1 MRGGSGAWV
10 SALADAGDRL
20 VGLAAGC
27 LFSVLLVFSGYCLW
41 DSATVVSGAR
51 VTPQLLKAKP
61 EQDSPTLAELQA
73 QNPDVCGWLTLD
85 DTHIDYPVVQG
96 ADDLEY
102 VNKAADGSFAL
113 SGAVFLSAANRADFS
128 DAYNL
133 LYGHHMENGAM
144 FSDLT
149 RFSESE
155 YFADHTT
162 GTLYAEGTSYELQ
175 VFACVLTDAYD
186 PVVYTPST
194 DPAALAAYIRAHAV
208 QYRDPPEGCR
218 IAAFSTCDDSRTN
231 GRVAVFAALKGGET
245 E

>member
-1 MRGGSGAWV
+1 MRAGGGAWV
-10 SALADAGDRL
+10 SALADTGDRL

-41 DSATVVSGAR
+41 DSATVAYGAL
-51 VTPQLLKAKP
+51 VTPQLRRAKP
-61 EQDSPTLAELQA
+61 EPGSPTLAELQA

-85 DTHIDYPVVQG
+85 GTHIDYPVVQG

-133 LYGHHMENGAM
+133 IYGHHMENGAM
-144 FSDLT
+144 FGDLT
-149 RFSESE
+149 QFSESE
-155 YFADHTT
+155 YFADHTA
-162 GTLYAEGTSYELQ
+162 GTLYAEGATYELQ

-186 PVVYTPST
+186 PVIYTPST
-194 DPAALAAYIRAHAV
+194 DPAALAEYIRAHAV
-208 QYRDPPEGCR
+208 QYRDPPADCR
-218 IAAFSTCDDSRTN
+218 VAAFSTCDDSRTN
-231 GRVAVFAALKGGET
+231 GRVAVFAALKGGDT

>member
-10 SALADAGDRL
+10 SALAGAGDRL

-96 ADDLEY
+96 EDDLEY

-113 SGAVFLSAANRADFS
+113 SGAVFLSAANHADLS

-133 LYGHHMENGAM
+133 FYGHHMENGAM
-144 FSDLT
+144 FGDLT
-149 RFSESE
+149 HFSESQ

-162 GTLYAEGTSYELQ
+162 GTLYAEGTAYELQ

-186 PVVYTPST
+186 TVIYTPST

-245 E
+245 P

>member
-1 MRGGSGAWV
+1 MRAGGGAWV
-10 SALADAGDRL
+10 SALADTGDRL

-41 DSATVVSGAR
+41 DSAAVVCGAR
-51 VTPQLLKAKP
+51 VTPQLLKARP

-85 DTHIDYPVVQG
+85 GTHIDYPVVQG

-133 LYGHHMENGAM
+133 IYGHHMENGAM
-144 FSDLT
+144 FGDLT
-149 RFSESE
+149 QFSESE
-155 YFADHTT
+155 YFADHTA
-162 GTLYAEGTSYELQ
+162 GTLYTEGASYELQ

-186 PVVYTPST
+186 PVIYTPST

>member
-1 MRGGSGAWV
+1 MRAGGGAWV
-10 SALADAGDRL
+10 SALADTGDRL

-41 DSATVVSGAR
+41 DSATVAYGAL
-51 VTPQLLKAKP
+51 VTPQLRRAKP
-61 EQDSPTLAELQA
+61 EPGSPTLAELQA

-85 DTHIDYPVVQG
+85 GTHIDYPVVQG

-133 LYGHHMENGAM
+133 IYGHHMENGAM
-144 FSDLT
+144 FGDLT
-149 RFSESE
+149 QFSESE
-155 YFADHTT
+155 YFADHTA
-162 GTLYAEGTSYELQ
+162 GTLYTEGTTYELQ

-186 PVVYTPST
+186 PVIYTPST
-194 DPAALAAYIRAHAV
+194 DPAALAAYIRVHAV
-208 QYRDPPEGCR
+208 QYREPPADCR
-218 IAAFSTCDDSRTN
+218 VAAFSTCDDSRTN
-231 GRVAVFAALKGGET
+231 GRVAVFAALKGGDT

>member
-1 MRGGSGAWV
+1 MRAGGGAWV
-10 SALADAGDRL
+10 SALADTGDRL

-41 DSATVVSGAR
+41 DSATVAYGAL
-51 VTPQLLKAKP
+51 VTPQLRKAKP
-61 EQDSPTLAELQA
+61 EPGSPTLAELQA

-85 DTHIDYPVVQG
+85 GTHIDYPVVQG

-133 LYGHHMENGAM
+133 IYGHHMENGAM
-144 FSDLT
+144 FGDLT
-149 RFSESE
+149 QFSESE
-155 YFADHTT
+155 YFADHTA
-162 GTLYAEGTSYELQ
+162 GTLYAEGATYELQ

-186 PVVYTPST
+186 PVIYTPST

-208 QYRDPPEGCR
+208 QYRDPPADCR
-218 IAAFSTCDDSRTN
+218 VAAFSTCDDSRTN
-231 GRVAVFAALKGGET
+231 GRVAVFAALKGGDT

>member
-1 MRGGSGAWV
+1 MRGGGGAWV

-41 DSATVVSGAR
+41 DSATVAYGAL
-51 VTPQLLKAKP
+51 VTPQLRRAKP
-61 EQDSPTLAELQA
+61 EPGSPTLAELQA

-85 DTHIDYPVVQG
+85 GTHIDYPVVQG

-133 LYGHHMENGAM
+133 IYGHHMENGAM
-144 FSDLT
+144 FGDLT
-149 RFSESE
+149 QFSESE
-155 YFADHTT
+155 YFADHTA
-162 GTLYAEGTSYELQ
+162 GTLYTEGASYELQ

-186 PVVYTPST
+186 PVIYTPST

-208 QYRDPPEGCR
+208 QYREPPADCR
-218 IAAFSTCDDSRTN
+218 VAAFSTCDDSRTN
-231 GRVAVFAALKGGET
+231 GRVAVFAALKGGDT

>member
-1 MRGGSGAWV
+1 MRGGGGAWV

-41 DSATVVSGAR
+41 DSAAVVCGAR
-51 VTPQLLKAKP
+51 VTPQLLKARP

-102 VNKAADGSFAL
+102 VNKAADGSFSL
-113 SGAVFLSAANRADFS
+113 SGAVFLSAANRADLS

-133 LYGHHMENGAM
+133 FYGHHMENGVM
-144 FSDLT
+144 FGDLT
-149 RFSESE
+149 HFSEDE
-155 YFADHTT
+155 YFAGHTT
-162 GTLYAEGTSYELQ
+162 GTLYAEGAAYELQ

-186 PVVYTPST
+186 TVIYTPST

>member
-10 SALADAGDRL
+10 SALAGAGDRL

-96 ADDLEY
+96 EDDLEY

-113 SGAVFLSAANRADFS
+113 SGAVFLSAANHADLS

-133 LYGHHMENGAM
+133 FYGHHMENGAM
-144 FSDLT
+144 FGDLT
-149 RFSESE
+149 HFSEGE

-162 GTLYAEGTSYELQ
+162 GTLYAEGAAYELQ

-186 PVVYTPST
+186 TVIYTPST
-194 DPAALAAYIRAHAV
+194 DPEALAAYIRAHAV

>member
-10 SALADAGDRL
+10 SALAGAGDRL

-85 DTHIDYPVVQG
+85 NTHIDYPVVQG
-96 ADDLEY
+96 EDDLEY

-113 SGAVFLSAANRADFS
+113 SGAVFLSAANHADLS

-133 LYGHHMENGAM
+133 FYGHHMENGAM
-144 FSDLT
+144 FGDLT
-149 RFSESE
+149 HFSESQ

-162 GTLYAEGTSYELQ
+162 GTLYAEGTAYELQ

-186 PVVYTPST
+186 TVIYTPST

-245 E
+245 P

>member
-1 MRGGSGAWV
+1 MRAGGGAWV
-10 SALADAGDRL
+10 SALADTGDRL

-41 DSATVVSGAR
+41 DSATVAYGAL
-51 VTPQLLKAKP
+51 VTPQLRRAKP
-61 EQDSPTLAELQA
+61 EPGSPTLAELQA

-85 DTHIDYPVVQG
+85 GTHIDYPVVQG

-144 FSDLT
+144 FGDLT
-149 RFSESE
+149 QFSESE
-155 YFADHTT
+155 YFADHTA
-162 GTLYAEGTSYELQ
+162 GTLYAEGASYELQ

-186 PVVYTPST
+186 PVIYTPST

-208 QYRDPPEGCR
+208 QYREPPADCR
-218 IAAFSTCDDSRTN
+218 VAAFSTCDDSRTN
-231 GRVAVFAALKGGET
+231 GRVAVFAALKGGDT

>member
-10 SALADAGDRL
+10 SALAGAGDRL

-96 ADDLEY
+96 EDDLEY

-113 SGAVFLSAANRADFS
+113 SGAVFLSAANRADLS

-133 LYGHHMENGAM
+133 FYGHHMENGAM
-144 FSDLT
+144 FGDLT
-149 RFSESE
+149 HFSENE

-162 GTLYAEGTSYELQ
+162 GTLYAEGAAYELQ

-186 PVVYTPST
+186 TVIYTPST

>member
-1 MRGGSGAWV
+1 MPDCAARLARLGTRLV
-10 SALADAGDRL
+10 SALA
-20 VGLAAGC
+20 GL
-27 LFSVLLVFSGYCLW
+27 LMLVLLAFGGFALW
-41 DSATVVSGAR
+41 QDAALRRGAF
-51 VTPQLLKAKP
+51 VGAELLQYKP
-61 EQDSPTLAELQA
+61 AAPAADNPTLAELQA
-73 QNPDVCGWLTLD
+73 VNPDVCGWLTLD

-96 ADDLEY
+96 EDDLEY

-113 SGAVFLSAANRADFS
+113 SGAVFLSAANHADLS

-133 LYGHHMENGAM
+133 FFGHHMENGDM
-144 FSDLT
+144 FGDLT
-149 RFSESE
+149 HFSESQ

-162 GTLYAEGTSYELQ
+162 GTLYAEGAAYELQ

-186 PVVYTPST
+186 TVIYTPST

>member
-1 MRGGSGAWV
+1 MRAGGGAWV

-41 DSATVVSGAR
+41 DSATVAYGAL
-51 VTPQLLKAKP
+51 VTPQLRKAKP
-61 EQDSPTLAELQA
+61 EPDSPTLAELQA

-85 DTHIDYPVVQG
+85 GTHIDYPVVQG

-194 DPAALAAYIRAHAV
+194 DPAALTGYIRAHAV
-208 QYRDPPEGCR
+208 QYRDPPENCR
-218 IAAFSTCDDSRTN
+218 VAAFSTCDDSRTN
-231 GRVAVFAALKGGET
+231 GRVAVFAALKGGDT

>member
-1 MRGGSGAWV
+1 MRAGGGAWV

-41 DSATVVSGAR
+41 DSATVAYGAL
-51 VTPQLLKAKP
+51 VTPQLRKAKP
-61 EQDSPTLAELQA
+61 EPDSPTLAELQA

-85 DTHIDYPVVQG
+85 GTHIDYPVVQG

-149 RFSESE
+149 RFS
-155 YFADHTT
+155 
-162 GTLYAEGTSYELQ
+162 
-175 VFACVLTDAYD
+175 
-186 PVVYTPST
+186 
-194 DPAALAAYIRAHAV
+194 
-208 QYRDPPEGCR
+208 
-218 IAAFSTCDDSRTN
+218 
-231 GRVAVFAALKGGET
+231 
-245 E
+245 

>member
-1 MRGGSGAWV
+1 MRAGGGAWV
-10 SALADAGDRL
+10 SALADTGDRL

-41 DSATVVSGAR
+41 DSATVAYGAL
-51 VTPQLLKAKP
+51 VTPQLRRAKP
-61 EQDSPTLAELQA
+61 EPGSPTLAELQA

-85 DTHIDYPVVQG
+85 GTHIDYPVVQG

-133 LYGHHMENGAM
+133 IYGHHMENGAM
-144 FSDLT
+144 FGDLT
-149 RFSESE
+149 HFSESE
-155 YFADHTT
+155 YFADHTA
-162 GTLYAEGTSYELQ
+162 GTLYAEGASYELQ

-186 PVVYTPST
+186 PVIYTPGT
-194 DPAALAAYIRAHAV
+194 DPAALAAYIRVHAV
-208 QYRDPPEGCR
+208 QYREPPADCR
-218 IAAFSTCDDSRTN
+218 VAAFSTCDDSRTN
-231 GRVAVFAALKGGET
+231 GRVAVFAALKGGDT

>member
-1 MRGGSGAWV
+1 MRAGGGAWV
-10 SALADAGDRL
+10 SALADTGDRL

-41 DSATVVSGAR
+41 DSATVAYGAL
-51 VTPQLLKAKP
+51 VTPQLRRAKP
-61 EQDSPTLAELQA
+61 EPGSPTLAELQA

-85 DTHIDYPVVQG
+85 GTHIDYPVVQG

-133 LYGHHMENGAM
+133 IYGHHMENGAM
-144 FSDLT
+144 FGDLT
-149 RFSESE
+149 QFSESN
-155 YFADHTT
+155 YFADHTA
-162 GTLYAEGTSYELQ
+162 GTLYTEGATYELQ

-186 PVVYTPST
+186 PVIYTPST

-208 QYRDPPEGCR
+208 QYRDPPADCR
-218 IAAFSTCDDSRTN
+218 VAVFSTCDDSRTN
-231 GRVAVFAALKGGET
+231 GRVAVFAALKGGDT

>member
-1 MRGGSGAWV
+1 MRAGGGAWV
-10 SALADAGDRL
+10 SALADTGDRL

-41 DSATVVSGAR
+41 DSAAVAYGAL
-51 VTPQLLKAKP
+51 VTPQLRRAKP
-61 EQDSPTLAELQA
+61 EPGSPTLAELQA

-85 DTHIDYPVVQG
+85 GTHIDYPVVQG

-144 FSDLT
+144 FGDLT
-149 RFSESE
+149 RFSESK
-155 YFADHTT
+155 YFADHTA
-162 GTLYAEGTSYELQ
+162 GTLYTEGASYELQ

-186 PVVYTPST
+186 PVIYTPST

-208 QYRDPPEGCR
+208 QYREPPADCR
-218 IAAFSTCDDSRTN
+218 VAAFSTCDDSRTN
-231 GRVAVFAALKGGET
+231 GRVAVFAALKGGDT

>member
-1 MRGGSGAWV
+1 MRAGGGAWV
-10 SALADAGDRL
+10 SALADTGDRL

-41 DSATVVSGAR
+41 DSATVAYGAL
-51 VTPQLLKAKP
+51 VTPELRRAKP
-61 EQDSPTLAELQA
+61 EPGSPTLAELQA

-85 DTHIDYPVVQG
+85 GTHIDYPVVQG

-133 LYGHHMENGAM
+133 IYGHHMENGAM
-144 FSDLT
+144 FGDLT
-149 RFSESE
+149 QFSESE
-155 YFADHTT
+155 YFADHTA
-162 GTLYAEGTSYELQ
+162 GTLYTEGVSYELQ

-186 PVVYTPST
+186 PVIYTPST
-194 DPAALAAYIRAHAV
+194 DPAALAEYIRAHAV
-208 QYRDPPEGCR
+208 QYRDPPADCR
-218 IAAFSTCDDSRTN
+218 VAAFSTCDDSRTN
-231 GRVAVFAALKGGET
+231 GRVAVFAALKGGDT

>member
-1 MRGGSGAWV
+1 MRAGGGAWV
-10 SALADAGDRL
+10 SALADTGDRL

-41 DSATVVSGAR
+41 DSATVAYGAL
-51 VTPQLLKAKP
+51 VTPQLLKARP

-133 LYGHHMENGAM
+133 IYGHHMENGAM
-144 FSDLT
+144 FGDLT
-149 RFSESE
+149 QFSESE
-155 YFADHTT
+155 YFADHTA
-162 GTLYAEGTSYELQ
+162 GTLYTEGASYELQ

-186 PVVYTPST
+186 PVIYTPST

>member
-1 MRGGSGAWV
+1 MRAGGGAWV
-10 SALADAGDRL
+10 SALAGAGDRL

-41 DSATVVSGAR
+41 DSATVAYGAL
-51 VTPQLLKAKP
+51 VTPQLRRAKP
-61 EQDSPTLAELQA
+61 EPGSPTLAELQA

-85 DTHIDYPVVQG
+85 GTHIDYPVVQG

-133 LYGHHMENGAM
+133 IYGHHMENGAM
-144 FSDLT
+144 FGDLT
-149 RFSESE
+149 QFSESE

-162 GTLYAEGTSYELQ
+162 GTLYTEGASYELQ

-186 PVVYTPST
+186 PVIYTPST

-208 QYRDPPEGCR
+208 QYRDPPADCR
-218 IAAFSTCDDSRTN
+218 VAAFSTCDDSRTN
-231 GRVAVFAALKGGET
+231 GRVAVFAALKGGNT

>member
-1 MRGGSGAWV
+1 MRAGGGAWV
-10 SALADAGDRL
+10 SALADTGDRL

-41 DSATVVSGAR
+41 DSATVAYGAL
-51 VTPQLLKAKP
+51 VTPQLRRAKP
-61 EQDSPTLAELQA
+61 EPGSPTLAELQA

-85 DTHIDYPVVQG
+85 GTHIDYPVVQG

-144 FSDLT
+144 FGDLT
-149 RFSESE
+149 QFSESE
-155 YFADHTT
+155 YFADHTA

-186 PVVYTPST
+186 PVIYTPST

-208 QYRDPPEGCR
+208 QYRDPPADCR
-218 IAAFSTCDDSRTN
+218 VAAFSTCDDSRTN
-231 GRVAVFAALKGGET
+231 GRVAVFAALKGGDT

>member
-1 MRGGSGAWV
+1 MRAGGGAWV
-10 SALADAGDRL
+10 SALADTGDRL

-41 DSATVVSGAR
+41 DSATVAYGAL
-51 VTPQLLKAKP
+51 VTPQLRRAKP
-61 EQDSPTLAELQA
+61 EPGSPTLAELQA

-85 DTHIDYPVVQG
+85 GTHIDYPVVQG

-144 FSDLT
+144 FGDLT
-149 RFSESE
+149 QFSESE
-155 YFADHTT
+155 YFADHTA
-162 GTLYAEGTSYELQ
+162 GTLYTEGASYELQ

-186 PVVYTPST
+186 PVIYTPST

-208 QYRDPPEGCR
+208 QYRDPPADCR
-218 IAAFSTCDDSRTN
+218 VAAFSTCDDSRTN
-231 GRVAVFAALKGGET
+231 GRVAVFAALKGGDT

>member
-1 MRGGSGAWV
+1 MRAGGGAWV
-10 SALADAGDRL
+10 SALADTGDRL

-41 DSATVVSGAR
+41 DSATVAYGAL
-51 VTPQLLKAKP
+51 VTPQLRKAKP
-61 EQDSPTLAELQA
+61 EPGSPTLAELQA

-85 DTHIDYPVVQG
+85 GTHIDYPVVQG

-133 LYGHHMENGAM
+133 IYGHHMENGAM
-144 FSDLT
+144 FGDLT
-149 RFSESE
+149 QFSESE
-155 YFADHTT
+155 YFADHTA
-162 GTLYAEGTSYELQ
+162 GTLYAEGASYELQ

-186 PVVYTPST
+186 PVIYTPST
-194 DPAALAAYIRAHAV
+194 DPAALAEYIRAHAV
-208 QYRDPPEGCR
+208 QYRDPPADCR
-218 IAAFSTCDDSRTN
+218 VAAFSTCDDSRTN
-231 GRVAVFAALKGGET
+231 GRVAVFAALKGGDT

>member
-41 DSATVVSGAR
+41 DSAAVVCGAR
-51 VTPQLLKAKP
+51 VTPQLLKARP

-102 VNKAADGSFAL
+102 VNKAADGSFSL
-113 SGAVFLSAANRADFS
+113 SGAVFLSAANRADLS

-133 LYGHHMENGAM
+133 FYGHHMENDAM
-144 FSDLT
+144 FGDLT
-149 RFSESE
+149 HFSESQ

-162 GTLYAEGTSYELQ
+162 GTLYAEGAAYELQ

-186 PVVYTPST
+186 TVIYTPST

>member
-1 MRGGSGAWV
+1 MRAGGGAWV
-10 SALADAGDRL
+10 SALADTGDRL

-41 DSATVVSGAR
+41 DSATVAYGAL
-51 VTPQLLKAKP
+51 VTPQLRRAKP
-61 EQDSPTLAELQA
+61 EPGSPTLAELQA

-85 DTHIDYPVVQG
+85 GTHIDYPVVQG

-144 FSDLT
+144 FGDLT
-149 RFSESE
+149 QFSESE

-162 GTLYAEGTSYELQ
+162 GTLYTEGASYELQ

-186 PVVYTPST
+186 PVIYTPGT

-208 QYRDPPEGCR
+208 QYRDPPESCR

-231 GRVAVFAALKGGET
+231 GRVAVFAALKGGDT

>member
-1 MRGGSGAWV
+1 MRAGGGAWV
-10 SALADAGDRL
+10 SALADTGDRL

-41 DSATVVSGAR
+41 DSATVAYGAL
-51 VTPQLLKAKP
+51 VTPQLRRAKP
-61 EQDSPTLAELQA
+61 EPGSPTLAELQA

-85 DTHIDYPVVQG
+85 GTHIDYPVVQG

-144 FSDLT
+144 FGDLT
-149 RFSESE
+149 QFSESE

-162 GTLYAEGTSYELQ
+162 GTLYAEGVTYELQ

-186 PVVYTPST
+186 PVIYTPST
-194 DPAALAAYIRAHAV
+194 DPAALAEYIRAHAV

-231 GRVAVFAALKGGET
+231 GRVAVFAALKGGDT

>member
-1 MRGGSGAWV
+1 MRGGGGAWV

-41 DSATVVSGAR
+41 DSAAVVCGAR
-51 VTPQLLKAKP
+51 VTPQLLKARP

-96 ADDLEY
+96 EDDLEY

-113 SGAVFLSAANRADFS
+113 SGAVFLSAANHADLS

-133 LYGHHMENGAM
+133 FYGHHMENGAM
-144 FSDLT
+144 FGDLT
-149 RFSESE
+149 NFSESQ
-155 YFADHTT
+155 YFAGHTT
-162 GTLYAEGTSYELQ
+162 GTLYAEGAAYELQ

-186 PVVYTPST
+186 TVIYTPST

>member
-96 ADDLEY
+96 EDDLEY

-113 SGAVFLSAANRADFS
+113 SGAVFLSAANHADLS

-133 LYGHHMENGAM
+133 FYGHHMENGAM
-144 FSDLT
+144 FGDLT
-149 RFSESE
+149 HFSESQ

-162 GTLYAEGTSYELQ
+162 GTLYAEGVAYELQ

-186 PVVYTPST
+186 TVIYTPST

>member
-1 MRGGSGAWV
+1 MRAGGGAWV
-10 SALADAGDRL
+10 SALADTGDRL

-41 DSATVVSGAR
+41 DSATVAYGAL
-51 VTPQLLKAKP
+51 VTPQLRRAKP
-61 EQDSPTLAELQA
+61 EPGSPTLAELQA

-85 DTHIDYPVVQG
+85 GTHIDYPVVQG

-133 LYGHHMENGAM
+133 IYGHHMENGAM
-144 FSDLT
+144 FGDLT
-149 RFSESE
+149 QFSESE
-155 YFADHTT
+155 YFADHTA
-162 GTLYAEGTSYELQ
+162 GTLYTEGASYELQ

-186 PVVYTPST
+186 PVIYTPST

>member
-1 MRGGSGAWV
+1 MRAGGGAWV
-10 SALADAGDRL
+10 SALADTGDRL

-41 DSATVVSGAR
+41 DSATVAYGAL
-51 VTPQLLKAKP
+51 VTPQLRRAKP
-61 EQDSPTLAELQA
+61 EPGSPTLAELQA

-85 DTHIDYPVVQG
+85 GTHIDYPVVQG

-133 LYGHHMENGAM
+133 IYGHHMENGAM
-144 FSDLT
+144 FGDLT
-149 RFSESE
+149 HFSEDE
-155 YFADHTT
+155 YFADHTA
-162 GTLYAEGTSYELQ
+162 GTLYAEGTTYELQ

-186 PVVYTPST
+186 PVIYTPGT

>member
-1 MRGGSGAWV
+1 MRAGGGAWV
-10 SALADAGDRL
+10 SALADTGDRL

-41 DSATVVSGAR
+41 DSATVAYGAL
-51 VTPQLLKAKP
+51 VTPQLRKAKP
-61 EQDSPTLAELQA
+61 EPGSPTLAELQA

-85 DTHIDYPVVQG
+85 GTHIDYPVVQG

-133 LYGHHMENGAM
+133 FYGHHMENGAM
-144 FSDLT
+144 FGDLT
-149 RFSESE
+149 QFSESE
-155 YFADHTT
+155 YFADHTA
-162 GTLYAEGTSYELQ
+162 GTLYTEGTTYELQ

-186 PVVYTPST
+186 PVIYTPST
-194 DPAALAAYIRAHAV
+194 DPAALAAYIRVHAV
-208 QYRDPPEGCR
+208 QYREPPADCR
-218 IAAFSTCDDSRTN
+218 VAAFSTCDDSRTN
-231 GRVAVFAALKGGET
+231 GRVAVFAALKGGDT

>member
-1 MRGGSGAWV
+1 MRAGGGAWV
-10 SALADAGDRL
+10 SALADTGDRL

-41 DSATVVSGAR
+41 DSATVAYGAL
-51 VTPQLLKAKP
+51 VTPQLRRAKP
-61 EQDSPTLAELQA
+61 EPGSPTLAELQA

-85 DTHIDYPVVQG
+85 GTHIDYPVVQG

-144 FSDLT
+144 FGDLT
-149 RFSESE
+149 QFSESE
-155 YFADHTT
+155 YFADHTA
-162 GTLYAEGTSYELQ
+162 GTLYAEGTTYELQ

-186 PVVYTPST
+186 PVIYTPST

-208 QYRDPPEGCR
+208 QYREPPADCR
-218 IAAFSTCDDSRTN
+218 VAAFSTCDDSRTN
-231 GRVAVFAALKGGET
+231 GRVAVFAALKGGNT

>member
-1 MRGGSGAWV
+1 MRAGGGAWV
-10 SALADAGDRL
+10 SALADTGDRL

-41 DSATVVSGAR
+41 DSATVAYGAL
-51 VTPQLLKAKP
+51 VTPQLRRAKP
-61 EQDSPTLAELQA
+61 EPGSPTLAELQA

-85 DTHIDYPVVQG
+85 GTHIDYPVVQG

-144 FSDLT
+144 FGDLT
-149 RFSESE
+149 QFSESE
-155 YFADHTT
+155 YFADHTA
-162 GTLYAEGTSYELQ
+162 GTLYTEGTSYELQ

-186 PVVYTPST
+186 PVIYTPGT

>member
-1 MRGGSGAWV
+1 MRAGGGAWV
-10 SALADAGDRL
+10 SALADTGDRL

-144 FSDLT
+144 FGDLT
-149 RFSESE
+149 QFSESE
-155 YFADHTT
+155 YFADHTA
-162 GTLYAEGTSYELQ
+162 GTLYAEGASYELQ

-186 PVVYTPST
+186 PVIYTPST
-194 DPAALAAYIRAHAV
+194 DPAALAEYIRAHAV

-218 IAAFSTCDDSRTN
+218 VAAISTCDDSRTN

>member
-1 MRGGSGAWV
+1 MRAGGGAWV
-10 SALADAGDRL
+10 SALADTGDRL

-41 DSATVVSGAR
+41 DSATVAYGAL
-51 VTPQLLKAKP
+51 VTPQLRRAKP
-61 EQDSPTLAELQA
+61 EPGSPTLAELQA

-85 DTHIDYPVVQG
+85 GTHIDYPVVQG

-133 LYGHHMENGAM
+133 IYGHHMENGAM
-144 FSDLT
+144 FGDLT
-149 RFSESE
+149 QFSESE
-155 YFADHTT
+155 YFADHTA
-162 GTLYAEGTSYELQ
+162 GTLYTEGASYELQ

-186 PVVYTPST
+186 PVIYTPST

-208 QYRDPPEGCR
+208 QYREPPADCR
-218 IAAFSTCDDSRTN
+218 VAAFSTCDDSRTN
-231 GRVAVFAALKGGET
+231 GRVAVFAALKGGDT